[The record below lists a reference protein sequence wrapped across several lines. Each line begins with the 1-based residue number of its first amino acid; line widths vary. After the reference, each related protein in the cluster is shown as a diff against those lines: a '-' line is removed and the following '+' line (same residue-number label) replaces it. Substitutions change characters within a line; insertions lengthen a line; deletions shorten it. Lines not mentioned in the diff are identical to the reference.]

1 MDDLTEQARLRRGK
15 LARLQEGGRDPFAHT
30 RFDRTHLAAD
40 LQARF
45 DELEGQEVAA
55 CGRLMRRNELGKLCF
70 ADLVD
75 GSGRV
80 QLSVRRDVVGEEAMA
95 EFLDLDLGDIIGVC
109 GKLFRTRRGEV
120 TVEVARCT
128 LLAKTLRPLP
138 EKYHGLTNPEVRYRQ
153 RYLDFLVTPEAR
165 AMITR
170 RAAMLAA
177 ARRVLDGKGFVEV
190 DTPVLQPLYGGAAAR
205 PFTTHHNALDLDLY
219 LRIAPELYLKRL
231 VVGNLE
237 RVYEVARCF
246 RNEGISPRHNPEFT
260 QIEAYM
266 AYADYH
272 DMMDLVEELICA
284 MAEAV
289 VGGLQFQCRGE
300 TVDLTPPWRRVPL
313 LEAIKE
319 ACGVDFAAFETDE
332 AARAACAGLGL
343 GAEEGA
349 AGAGAPSVGQVA
361 RPAGSPDAG
370 LATRATGGPTW
381 GELLDKA
388 FDKYVKDRTVQPTF
402 VVDYPVRISPLAKR
416 RADDPTLAQ
425 RFEPVLG
432 REELGNAF
440 SELND
445 PLDQRRRF
453 EQQLAA
459 RQAGDEEAH
468 PLDEDFLTALEY
480 GLPPTGGL
488 GIGIDRLLMLLTD
501 ADNLRETIAFPLL
514 RPL

>member
-1 MDDLTEQARLRRGK
+1 MDDLTEQARLRREK
-15 LARLQEGGRDPFAHT
+15 LIKLQQEGHDPFGHT
-30 RFDRTHLAAD
+30 RFDRTHQAAA
-40 LQARF
+40 LQEHF
-45 DELEGQEVAA
+45 DELDGREVAV

-80 QLSVRRDVVGEEAMA
+80 QLSVRRDVIGDQGLAQ
-95 EFLDLDLGDIIGVC
+95 FLDLDLGDIIGAS
-109 GKLFRTRRGEV
+109 GTLFRTRRGEV
-120 TVEVARCT
+120 TVEVARHE
-128 LLAKTLRPLP
+128 LLAKGLRPLP
-138 EKYHGLTNPEVRYRQ
+138 EKYHGLANPEVRYRQ
-153 RYLDFLVTPEAR
+153 RYLDFLVTPQAR
-165 AMITR
+165 GMIEQ
-170 RAAMLAA
+170 RAAMLTA
-177 ARRVLDGKGFVEV
+177 ARRVLDGQGFIEV
-190 DTPVLQPLYGGAAAR
+190 HTPILQPLYGGAAAR

-246 RNEGISPRHNPEFT
+246 RNEGISPRHSPEFT

-272 DMMDLVEELICA
+272 DMMALTEELVGA

-289 VGGLQFQCRGE
+289 VGGLQFEARGE
-300 TVDLTPPWRRVPL
+300 TIDLTPPWRRVPL
-313 LEAIKE
+313 LEGIRA
-319 ACGVDFAAFETDE
+319 ACGVDFATLATDE
-332 AARAACAGLGL
+332 QARAACAGLGL
-343 GAEEGA
+343 GAKDGA
-349 AGAGAPSVGQVA
+349 
-361 RPAGSPDAG
+361 
-370 LATRATGGPTW
+370 TW

-388 FDKYVKDRTVQPTF
+388 FDKYVKDRTMQPTF
-402 VVDYPVRISPLAKR
+402 VVDYPVRTSPLAKR
-416 RADDPTLAQ
+416 KADDPTLAQ
-425 RFEPVLG
+425 RFEPVIA

-445 PLDQRRRF
+445 PLEQRRRF
-453 EQQLAA
+453 EEQLAA
-459 RQAGDEEAH
+459 RTAGDEEAH
-468 PLDEDFLTALEY
+468 PLDEDFLVALEY

-514 RPL
+514 RPER